1 MILIFHTGS
10 KGHLE
15 QLEQVNKLENYR
27 KAQSEQEIYQG
38 LGLDYIEPEL
48 REGLE
53 EGSLSASHRL
63 PKLVQYDD
71 LRGCLHNHTNYSDGI
86 NTLEEMALQAIQ
98 NESESLC
105 IYDHSKSAF
114 YANALSEERV
124 WQQHEEIGRMN
135 DTLALFRIFKD
146 LERDIIYSGSL
157 ASPD

>member
-53 EGSLSASHRL
+53 EVSWSASHRL

-86 NTLEEMALQAIQ
+86 HTLEEMALQAIQ
-98 NESESLC
+98 NAYEYLGIC
-105 IYDHSKSAF
+105 DHSKSAF
-114 YANALSEERV
+114 YAN
-124 WQQHEEIGRMN
+124 EIGR
-135 DTLALFRIFKD
+135 AHV
-146 LERDIIYSGSL
+146 
-157 ASPD
+157 